1 MRSEIIKILLDNK
14 DEFVS
19 GEYIS
24 ERLGITRSAV
34 SKHIKNI
41 KSQGYDIE
49 SITRKGHKIIKYPDL
64 LSGGIVKHKLNTK
77 FIGANIVHFD
87 TIGSTN
93 DYAKKIAI
101 ESNNGTV
108 IISEEQTSGRGRR
121 GKEWHS
127 IKGDGIWLSI
137 ILKPDIYPHK
147 APFITQIAGASI
159 VKALGNLGIDAS
171 IKWPNDI
178 IVNNKKV
185 SGILT
190 ELGAEIDRIDY
201 IVLGMGMNVK
211 TMDFPDEIKSI
222 ATSISKEG
230 YDVKR
235 IDIVKNILQAFE
247 VLYLDYIENNDKS
260 KCIRICKESSAILG
274 KNIYIINGDQKR
286 KVKCIDINQEG
297 NLVIINKDNEIE
309 ELISGEVSIRGEH
322 NYV

>member
-1 MRSEIIKILLDNK
+1 MRSEIIKILLENK

-24 ERLGITRSAV
+24 EKLGITRSAV

-41 KSQGYDIE
+41 KNQGYNIE
-49 SITRKGHKIIKYPDL
+49 SITKKGHKIIGCPDL
-64 LSGGIVKHKLNTK
+64 LSTAVIEHDLNTK
-77 FIGANIVHFD
+77 FIGKEVIHFD

-93 DYAKKIAI
+93 DYAKKSATDFID
-101 ESNNGTV
+101 GTIV
-108 IISEEQTSGRGRR
+108 VSEEQTSGRGRR

-127 IKGDGIWLSI
+127 IKGDGIWVSI
-137 ILKPDIYPHK
+137 ILKPDIYPHN

-159 VKALGNLGIDAS
+159 VKALGNLKIDAS

-190 ELGAEIDRIDY
+190 ELGAEIDKINY
-201 IVLGMGMNVK
+201 IVVGIGMNVK
-211 TMDFPDEIKSI
+211 TIDFPDEIQSV
-222 ATSISKEG
+222 ATSILKEG
-230 YDVKR
+230 YSVKR
-235 IDIVKNILQAFE
+235 IDILKNILEEFE
-247 VLYLDYIENNDKS
+247 KLYLNYIQENDKS
-260 KCIRICKESSAILG
+260 NCIMICKERSAILG
-274 KNIYIINGDQKR
+274 KNIYIINGDKRR
-286 KVKCIDINQEG
+286 KVKCIDINEEG
-297 NLVIINKDNEIE
+297 NLVIINENNDIE

>member
-1 MRSEIIKILLDNK
+1 MRSEIIKILLENRN
-14 DEFVS
+14 EFVS

-24 ERLGITRSAV
+24 EKLGITRSAV

-41 KSQGYDIE
+41 KNQGYEIE
-49 SITRKGHKIIKYPDL
+49 SITRKGHKIVGCPDL
-64 LSGGIVKHKLNTK
+64 LSGGVIKHDLNTR
-77 FIGANIVHFD
+77 FIGKEVIHFD

-93 DYAKKIAI
+93 DYAKKVAL
-101 ESNNGTV
+101 ESSDGT
-108 IISEEQTSGRGRR
+108 IIVSEEQTSGRGRR

-127 IKGDGIWLSI
+127 IKGDGIWVSI
-137 ILKPDIYPHK
+137 ILKPDIYPHN

-159 VKALGNLGIDAS
+159 VKALRNLKIDAS

-190 ELGAEIDRIDY
+190 ELGAEIDRINY

-211 TMDFPDEIKSI
+211 TMDFPGDIQNI
-222 ATSISKEG
+222 ATSIFKEG
-230 YDVKR
+230 YNVKR
-235 IDIVKNILQAFE
+235 IDILKNILEEFE
-247 VLYLDYIENNDKS
+247 KLYLDYIQKNDKS
-260 KCIRICKESSAILG
+260 NCIKICKESSAILG
-274 KNIYIINGDQKR
+274 KNIYIINADKKR
-286 KVKCIDINQEG
+286 KVKCIDLNEEG
-297 NLVIINKDNEIE
+297 NLVIINEDNDIE

>member
-1 MRSEIIKILLDNK
+1 MRSEIIKILLENK

-24 ERLGITRSAV
+24 ERIGITRSAV

-49 SITRKGHKIIKYPDL
+49 SITRKGHRIIGCPDL
-64 LSGGIVKHKLNTK
+64 LSGGIIKHDLNTRY
-77 FIGANIVHFD
+77 IGKEVIHFD

-93 DYAKKIAI
+93 DYAKKVAV
-101 ESNNGTV
+101 ESNDGTIV
-108 IISEEQTSGRGRR
+108 VSEEQTSGRGRR

-127 IKGDGIWLSI
+127 IKGDGIWLSVV
-137 ILKPDIYPHK
+137 LKPDIYPYK

-159 VKALGNLGIDAS
+159 VKALKNLGIDAS

-190 ELGAEIDRIDY
+190 ELGAEIDRINY
-201 IVLGMGMNVK
+201 IVLGIGMNVK
-211 TMDFPDEIKSI
+211 TMNFPDDIKKI
-222 ATSISKEG
+222 ATSIVKEG

-235 IDIVKNILQAFE
+235 IDILKNILEEFE
-247 VLYLDYIENNDKS
+247 VLYLDYIEKNDKS
-260 KCIRICKESSAILG
+260 NCIRICKESSAILG
-274 KNIYIINGDQKR
+274 KNIYVINGDQKR
-286 KVKCIDINQEG
+286 KVKCIDINEEG
-297 NLVIINKDNEIE
+297 NLVIINEDNNIE
-309 ELISGEVSIRGEH
+309 ELISGEISIRGER